1 MGNNHYTTIAVDLDS
16 TLADTPAI
24 AVGPFESGTFICP
37 ASMTQQNIEFH
48 VSDTETGTYNQ
59 LASATEVKVV
69 ITAATQA
76 YAYPIPTSALDGV
89 KWLKICPATNDVAGV
104 RLTFN

>member
-1 MGNNHYTTIAVDLDS
+1 MADKHYAAVSVDLDS

-76 YAYPIPTSALDGV
+76 YAYPIPASALDGV
-89 KWLKICPATNDVAGV
+89 KWLKICPASDDVAGV

>member
-1 MGNNHYTTIAVDLDS
+1 MADKHYVSISVDLDS

-24 AVGPFESGTFICP
+24 AVGPHESGTLICP

-59 LASATEVKVV
+59 LASATEVKIV

-76 YAYPIPTSALDGV
+76 YAYPIPATALDGV
-89 KWLKICPATNDVAGV
+89 KWLKIAPATNDVAGV

>member
-1 MGNNHYTTIAVDLDS
+1 MADNYYTSIAVDLDS
-16 TLADTPAI
+16 VLADTPAI
-24 AVGPFESGTFICP
+24 AVGPFESGTLICP
-37 ASMTQQNIEFH
+37 ASMDAQNIEFH

-59 LASATEVKVV
+59 LASATEVLVV

-76 YAYPIPTSALDGV
+76 YAYPIPASALDGV

>member
-1 MGNNHYTTIAVDLDS
+1 MADKHYAAVSVDLDS

-24 AVGPFESGTFICP
+24 PVGPFESGTLICP
-37 ASMTQQNIEFH
+37 ASMTTQNIEFH
-48 VSDTETGTYNQ
+48 VSDTESGTYNQ
-59 LASATEVKVV
+59 LASGTEVKIV

-76 YAYPIPTSALDGV
+76 FAYPIPATALDGV
-89 KWLKICPATNDVAGV
+89 KWLKIAPATNDVAGV